1 MSVRWSTLTKGIVI
15 VGLLLAGVWLLSRF
29 HALLAPLITALLVA
43 YLLNLP
49 VNLLIRRTGMS
60 RTVATLL
67 VFVVTGLALATLIA
81 LISPRVVEQVRVLQI
96 DLRAVQDAL
105 ERFAAQPVEIYS
117 LRLNPE
123 TMLDQALAA
132 LRSIVSPVATSALS
146 LVAGAAQTL
155 AWSLFVAVIAFLLVK
170 DTNQLIPGLVN
181 AIPPPLQADVYR
193 LGGELGGMWNAFL
206 RGRLVLSFVIFV
218 LFSIVLSLIGMPSAI
233 AIGAITGLLAFI
245 PSIGSVL
252 AGILAALIALARGS
266 NFLPISNLGFA
277 LLVTAIYVGLFQIES
292 LYLLPRF
299 VGRRVHLHPLVVIVG
314 SVAGAL
320 VGGVL
325 GLLLAAPVIASTRVL
340 LGYVYNKLLDQDPF
354 PPKEVALQRVAAEP
368 RGQIRGRPV
377 EAVLFDLD
385 GTLVETDD
393 WVVANLAER
402 LQRVRVL
409 LPEGDAQRV
418 ARRLIMWS
426 HDRIAGWLE
435 TLDRVGLD
443 PVVQRMARQIGILNS
458 SNGEQALKPVAGTA
472 ELIHNLEGR
481 YKLGIVSSRRQEEIT
496 DYLTQ
501 QGLNGQIQI
510 VAGSDTTEHSKPH
523 PQPLLWAAEQL
534 AVPLEHVVMV
544 GDTIGDLRAAKAAG
558 ALAVAVLCGFGER
571 EDFDEADLVLDTTAD
586 LAALL

>member
-1 MSVRWSTLTKGIVI
+1 MSVRWSALTKGIVI

-96 DLRAVQDAL
+96 DLRAVQDVL
-105 ERFAAQPVEIYS
+105 ERFAAEPVELFS

-155 AWSLFVAVIAFLLVK
+155 AWSLFVAVIAFLLVR
-170 DTNQLIPGLVN
+170 DANQLTLGLVN
-181 AIPPPLQADVYR
+181 AIPPQLQADVYR
-193 LGGELGGMWNAFL
+193 LGGELGGIWNAFL

-218 LFSIVLSLIGMPSAI
+218 LFSVVLSLIGMPSAV

-277 LLVTAIYVGLFQIES
+277 LLVTAIYIGLFQVES

-299 VGRRVHLHPLVVIVG
+299 VGRRVHLHPIVVIVG

-325 GLLLAAPVIASTRVL
+325 GLLLAAPVIASARVL

-354 PPKEVALQRVAAEP
+354 PPEEVAVQPVPAEQR
-368 RGQIRGRPV
+368 GTIRGRPV

-393 WVVANLAER
+393 WAVANLAER
-402 LQRVRVL
+402 LQHVRVM
-409 LPEGDAQRV
+409 LPEGDAERV
-418 ARRLIMWS
+418 ARRVIMWS
-426 HDRIAGWLE
+426 HDGIAGWLE
-435 TLDRVGLD
+435 TLERVGLD
-443 PVVQRMARQIGILNS
+443 SAAQRIARQIGMV
-458 SNGEQALKPVAGTA
+458 SNTGGEQPLQPVPGTT
-472 ELIHNLEGR
+472 ELIHSLDGR
-481 YKLGIVSSRRQEEIT
+481 YKLGIVSSRRQEEIS
-496 DYLTQ
+496 DYLAQ
-501 QGLNGQIQI
+501 QGLEARIQ
-510 VAGSDTTEHSKPH
+510 VVVGSDTTPRRKPH
-523 PQPLLWAAEQL
+523 PQPLLWAAGQL
-534 AVPLEHVVMV
+534 AVPPEHVVMV
-544 GDTIGDLRAAKAAG
+544 GDTMADLRAARAAG
-558 ALAVAVLCGFGER
+558 SLAVAVLCGFGER

-586 LAALL
+586 LAAIL

>member
-1 MSVRWSTLTKGIVI
+1 MSVRWSAFTKGIVI
-15 VGLLLAGVWLLSRF
+15 VGLLLISVWLMGSF
-29 HALLAPLITALLVA
+29 SALLAPLITALLVA

-49 VNLLIRRTGMS
+49 VNILIRRTGMS

-67 VFVVTGLALATLIA
+67 VFLVTGLVLAALIA
-81 LISPRVVEQVRVLQI
+81 LISPRIVDQVRVLQI

-105 ERFAAQPVEIYS
+105 ERFAAEPVEIFS
-117 LRLNPE
+117 LRVNPQ
-123 TMLDQALAA
+123 TMLDQAVATVS
-132 LRSIVSPVATSALS
+132 SIVSPVATSALS

-170 DTNQLIPGLVN
+170 DANQLTLGLVD
-181 AIPPPLQADVYR
+181 AVPPPLQADAYR
-193 LGGELGGMWNAFL
+193 LGSELGSIWNAFL

-218 LFSIVLSLIGMPSAI
+218 LFSIVLSLIGMPSAV

-277 LLVTAIYVGLFQIES
+277 LLVTVIYIGLFQVES

-299 VGRRVHLHPLVVIVG
+299 VGRRVHLHPIVVIVG

-325 GLLLAAPVIASTRVL
+325 GLLLAAPVIASARVL
-340 LGYVYNKLLDQDPF
+340 LGYIYNKLLDQDPF
-354 PPKEVALQRVAAEP
+354 PPKEVAVQRVAAEP
-368 RGQIRGRPV
+368 RGQIRGRTV

-393 WVVANLAER
+393 RAVANLAQR
-402 LQRVRVL
+402 LQHVRVL
-409 LPEGDAQRV
+409 LPEGDAERV
-418 ARRLIMWS
+418 ARRVIMWS

-435 TLDRVGLD
+435 TLDRIGLNGAA
-443 PVVQRMARQIGILNS
+443 QRIARQIGMINNS
-458 SNGEQALKPVAGTA
+458 TVEHPLEPVAGTTQ
-472 ELIHNLEGR
+472 LIRDLQGR
-481 YKLGIVSSRRQEEIT
+481 YKLGIVSGRRQAEIQ
-496 DYLTQ
+496 DYLDQ
-501 QGLNGQIQI
+501 QGLNGQIQ
-510 VAGSDTTEHSKPH
+510 VMVGSDTTEHRTPH
-523 PQPLLWAAEQL
+523 PQPLLWAADQL
-534 AVPLEHVVMV
+534 AVPPERAVMV
-544 GDTIGDLRAAKAAG
+544 GDTIADVRAAKAAG
-558 ALAVAVLCGFGER
+558 SLAVAVLCGFGER

-586 LAALL
+586 LATIL